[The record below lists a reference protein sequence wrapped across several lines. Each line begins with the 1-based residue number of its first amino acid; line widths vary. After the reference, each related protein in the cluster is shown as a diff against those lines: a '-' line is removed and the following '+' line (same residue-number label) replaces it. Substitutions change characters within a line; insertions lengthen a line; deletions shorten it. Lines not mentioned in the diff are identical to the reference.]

1 MRDNDNDS
9 TVKKRSETVSIYVK
23 NNLKNEDS
31 DFFEVV
37 LKHEEQVPVESEVL
51 EVRRSTRKRRPPA

>member
-31 DFFEVV
+31 DFSEVV
-37 LKHEEQVPVESEVL
+37 LKMFKKEL
-51 EVRRSTRKRRPPA
+51 TRKKNTGKKY